1 MSHNHDHCQGH
12 GHSHA
17 PVDFSRAF
25 AIGIALNLIFVLVE
39 GGYGFLANSLALM
52 ADAGHNLS
60 DVMTLLL
67 AWGGMAL
74 AKRGATARHTYGFKK
89 GTILV
94 SLGSALF
101 LYAAI
106 GVILWE
112 AVGRLRHP
120 AEVNGMAVIVV
131 AAIGVVI
138 NTATALLFMAGR
150 KNDLNIKGAFLHMA
164 ADAAVSAGVV
174 VAGFAIMATGWNWLD
189 PLISIGIA
197 LVVLIAG
204 WGLLKDSLHLT
215 MAGVPDHIEAEAVLD
230 YLTGL
235 PGVQCVHDLHIWAA
249 STTENVLTAHLVMP
263 GGGSDAFLHRIAAEL
278 RHDFAIHHTTVQIEQ
293 EDADGLCHTNNREQ
307 HGYCWPGKAGGLD
320 LDRLAG
326 ANRGDAKA
334 QQAGLKNH
342 NAGKASRPADFFV
355 PPPFITRRLPV

>member
-1 MSHNHDHCQGH
+1 MKHNHDDHH
-12 GHSHA
+12 GHDHA
-17 PVDFSRAF
+17 PADFSRAF
-25 AIGIALNLIFVLVE
+25 AIGTALNMIFVLVE
-39 GGYGFLANSLALM
+39 GGYGFMANSLALM

-60 DVMTLLL
+60 DVMALLL
-67 AWGGMAL
+67 AWGSMVMAR
-74 AKRGATARHTYGFKK
+74 RGATARHTYGFKQ
-89 GTILV
+89 GTILA

-112 AVGRLRHP
+112 AVGRLRAP
-120 AEVNGMAVIVV
+120 AEVNGMAITVV

-150 KNDLNIKGAFLHMA
+150 KDDLNIKGAFQHMA

-174 VAGFAIMATGWNWLD
+174 IAGLAITATGWNWLD
-189 PLISIGIA
+189 PLISIAIA
-197 LVVLIAG
+197 FVVLIAG

-215 MAGVPDHIEAEAVLD
+215 MAGVPEHIEAEAVLD

-263 GGGSDAFLHRIAAEL
+263 AGGDDAFLHETAEHL
-278 RHDFAIHHTTVQIEQ
+278 RHDFAIHHTTIQIER
-293 EDADGLCHTNNREQ
+293 EDESGICHVNSTSQ
-307 HGYCWPGKAGGLD
+307 GCCWPKQNASEPD
-320 LDRLAG
+320 QTCRT
-326 ANRGDAKA
+326 A
-334 QQAGLKNH
+334 QGQ
-342 NAGKASRPADFFV
+342 
-355 PPPFITRRLPV
+355 

>member
-1 MSHNHDHCQGH
+1 MAHNHSHDGH
-12 GHSHA
+12 DHA
-17 PVDFSRAF
+17 PADFSRAF
-25 AIGIALNLIFVLVE
+25 AIGTALNIAFVLVE
-39 GGYGFLANSLALM
+39 GGYGFMANSLALM

-74 AKRGATARHTYGFKK
+74 ARRGATPRHTFGFKK

-112 AVGRLRHP
+112 AFGRLRAP
-120 AEVNGMAVIVV
+120 AEVNGMAITVV

-189 PLISIGIA
+189 PLISMAIA

-215 MAGVPDHIEAEAVLD
+215 MAGVPAHIEAEAVLD
-230 YLTGL
+230 FLSGL

-249 STTENVLTAHLVMP
+249 STTETVLTAHLVMP
-263 GGGSDAFLHRIAAEL
+263 TGGDDDFLHQTAEHL
-278 RHDFAIHHTTVQIEQ
+278 RHDFNIHHTTLQIEV
-293 EDADGLCHTNNREQ
+293 EDGEGICHINNKKDQ
-307 HGYCWPGKAGGLD
+307 GCCWPGKAATPEAVQSQQSQPSPGG
-320 LDRLAG
+320 DR
-326 ANRGDAKA
+326 
-334 QQAGLKNH
+334 
-342 NAGKASRPADFFV
+342 
-355 PPPFITRRLPV
+355 

>member
-1 MSHNHDHCQGH
+1 MTLNHNHAGH
-12 GHSHA
+12 DHA
-17 PVDFSRAF
+17 PADFSRAF
-25 AIGIALNLIFVLVE
+25 AIGIALNLAFVLVE
-39 GGYGFLANSLALM
+39 GGYGFLANSLALV

-67 AWGGMAL
+67 AWGGMVL

-112 AVGRLRHP
+112 AFARLRTP
-120 AEVNGMAVIVV
+120 AEVNGMAIIVV
-131 AAIGVVI
+131 AGIGVVI
-138 NTATALLFMAGR
+138 NTVTALLFMSGR

-174 VAGFAIMATGWNWLD
+174 AAGFAIMATGWHWLD
-189 PLISIGIA
+189 PLISIAIA

-215 MAGVPDHIEAEAVLD
+215 MAGVPDHIEAEAVLN

-249 STTENVLTAHLVMP
+249 STTETVLTAHLVMP
-263 GGGSDAFLHRIAAEL
+263 TGGDDAFLHQVAEEL
-278 RHDFAIHHTTVQIEQ
+278 RRDFAIHHTTLQIEV
-293 EDADGLCHTNNREQ
+293 EDEIEACHISNKDQ
-307 HGYCWPGKAGGLD
+307 GCCWPGKTATTNADELVTTA
-320 LDRLAG
+320 LRQ
-326 ANRGDAKA
+326 A
-334 QQAGLKNH
+334 QDERIL
-342 NAGKASRPADFFV
+342 S
-355 PPPFITRRLPV
+355 

>member
-1 MSHNHDHCQGH
+1 MTLDHNHHHDHH
-12 GHSHA
+12 GHDHT
-17 PVDFSRAF
+17 PPDFSRAF
-25 AIGIALNLIFVLVE
+25 AIGTALNLAFVLVE
-39 GGYGFLANSLALM
+39 GGYGFMANSLALL

-60 DVMTLLL
+60 DVMALLL
-67 AWGGMAL
+67 AWGSMIMAR
-74 AKRGATARHTYGFKK
+74 RGATARHTYGFKK

-94 SLGSALF
+94 SFGSALF

-112 AVGRLRHP
+112 AVGRLRAP
-120 AEVNGMAVIVV
+120 AEVNGMAITVV

-138 NTATALLFMAGR
+138 NTSTALLFMAGR
-150 KNDLNIKGAFLHMA
+150 KDDLNIKGAFLHMT

-174 VAGFAIMATGWNWLD
+174 VAGLIIAATGWNWLD
-189 PLISIGIA
+189 PVISIAIA

-215 MAGVPDHIEAEAVLD
+215 MAGVPAHIEAEVVLD

-263 GGGSDAFLHRIAAEL
+263 DGGSDDFLHATAEHL
-278 RHDFAIHHTTVQIEQ
+278 CHDFAIHHTTLQIEV
-293 EDADGLCHTNNREQ
+293 EDTDGSCHINNKSQ
-307 HGYCWPGKAGGLD
+307 GCCWPGRSARQPGSQISTPLTHTGEI
-320 LDRLAG
+320 
-326 ANRGDAKA
+326 
-334 QQAGLKNH
+334 
-342 NAGKASRPADFFV
+342 P
-355 PPPFITRRLPV
+355 

>member
-1 MSHNHDHCQGH
+1 MEQNHQHDHGH

-17 PVDFSRAF
+17 PADFSRAF
-25 AIGIALNLIFVLVE
+25 ALGIALNMTFVLVE
-39 GGYGFLANSLALM
+39 AGYGIAANSLALV

-60 DVMTLLL
+60 DVMTLVL
-67 AWGGMAL
+67 AWGAML
-74 AKRGATARHTYGFKK
+74 MAKRVATPRHTFGFKK

-112 AVGRLRHP
+112 AVGRLAAP
-120 AEVNGMAVIVV
+120 APVQGMTITVV

-138 NTATALLFMAGR
+138 NTVTALLFMRGR
-150 KNDLNIKGAFLHMA
+150 KDDLNIKGAFLHMA

-174 VAGFAIMATGWNWLD
+174 VAGLVIAATGWHLLD
-189 PLISIGIA
+189 PLVSIAIA
-197 LVVLIAG
+197 LLILLAG

-215 MAGVPDHIEAEAVLD
+215 MAGVPAHINAQDVLN

-235 PGVQCVHDLHIWAA
+235 PGVACVHDLHIWAA

-263 GGGSDAFLHRIAAEL
+263 GGGDDAFLHRIADDL
-278 RHDFAIHHTTVQIEQ
+278 RHDFTIHHTTVQIET
-293 EDADGLCHTNNREQ
+293 EDTNCRLCFINNKGRQ
-307 HGYCWPGKAGGLD
+307 GACWPGKAGVQNNG
-320 LDRLAG
+320 
-326 ANRGDAKA
+326 
-334 QQAGLKNH
+334 NH
-342 NAGKASRPADFFV
+342 TLGGTP
-355 PPPFITRRLPV
+355 

>member
-1 MSHNHDHCQGH
+1 MAHNHNHDHH
-12 GHSHA
+12 GHDHA
-17 PVDFSRAF
+17 PADFSRAF
-25 AIGIALNLIFVLVE
+25 AIGTALNLAFVLVE
-39 GGYGFLANSLALM
+39 GSYGFMANSLALM

-60 DVMTLLL
+60 DVMVLLL
-67 AWGGMAL
+67 AWGSMLMARR
-74 AKRGATARHTYGFKK
+74 ASTARHTYGFKK

-112 AVGRLRHP
+112 AMGRLRAP
-120 AEVNGMAVIVV
+120 AEVNGMAVTVV

-150 KNDLNIKGAFLHMA
+150 KDDLNIKGAFLHMA

-174 VAGFAIMATGWNWLD
+174 IAGFAIMATGWNWLD
-189 PLISIGIA
+189 PLISIAIA

-204 WGLLKDSLHLT
+204 WGLLKESLHLT
-215 MAGVPDHIEAEAVLD
+215 MAGVPAHIEAEEVLD

-249 STTENVLTAHLVMP
+249 STTETVLTAHLVMP
-263 GGGSDAFLHRIAAEL
+263 AGGDDAFLHETAEHL
-278 RHDFAIHHTTVQIEQ
+278 RHDFAIHHTTLQIEK
-293 EDADGLCHTNNREQ
+293 EDVSGVCQINNKEQ
-307 HGYCWPGKAGGLD
+307 GCCWPK
-320 LDRLAG
+320 RT
-326 ANRGDAKA
+326 
-334 QQAGLKNH
+334 
-342 NAGKASRPADFFV
+342 P
-355 PPPFITRRLPV
+355 I